1 MNESI
6 ITNLT
11 RRGQQA
17 AATSVCAAV
26 IADANE
32 IGGKYLED
40 CAVAPVNDTPN
51 PFADGVRSYALDTG
65 KAGQLWA
72 KSEAITGAMSRYSD
86 PEAEGPEGPQDRW
99 AWPAKDL
106 PDS

>member
-72 KSEAITGAMSRYSD
+72 KSAALVGVMQSD
-86 PEAEGPEGPQDRW
+86 
-99 AWPAKDL
+99 
-106 PDS
+106 